1 MSDLPQYKK
10 KDFASDQEVRWCPGC
25 GDYAILSS
33 VQMALTK
40 IGIRKEDVVFVS
52 GIGCSSRFPYYMN
65 TYGMHTIHG
74 RAAAIA
80 SGLKAFNPKLSVWVV
95 SGDGDSLAIGGNHF
109 IHAVRRNIDINYL
122 MFNNEIYGLTKGQ
135 YSPTTKEGQVTKS
148 SPYGVIDHPFQP
160 ASLALGAEATFYART
175 IDTDP
180 KHIQEMMIAAAQH
193 KGISIVEVMQNC
205 VIFNNGIHDPYT
217 NRATRD
223 DNLLR
228 LEHGKPMIFGKDR
241 NKGVMLKGLS
251 PEIVTIGEN
260 GVTEDDILV
269 HDAHAKDDTL
279 AHFLSRFV
287 FPEQP
292 VPIGIFRDVEKK
304 TYDDAIEEQLE
315 SVTEKKGKET
325 MEQLVHS
332 GDTWEVK

>member
-1 MSDLPQYKK
+1 MSELPVYKK
-10 KDFASDQEVRWCPGC
+10 KDFVSDQEVRWCPGC

-33 VQMALTK
+33 VQMAMTK
-40 IGIRKEDVVFVS
+40 IGVKRENICVVS

-80 SGLKAFNPKLSVWVV
+80 SGLKSHNPDLSVWVV

-148 SPYGVIDHPFQP
+148 TPYGVIDHPFQP

-180 KHIQEMMIAAAQH
+180 KHIQEMMIAASNH
-193 KGISIVEVMQNC
+193 KGISVVEVMQNC
-205 VIFNNGIHDPYT
+205 VIFNHEIHAPYT
-217 NRATRD
+217 ARATRD
-223 DNLLR
+223 DNSLR
-228 LEHGKPMIFGKDR
+228 LEHGKPMIFGANMD
-241 NKGVMLKGLS
+241 KGVRLNGLS

-260 GVTEDDILV
+260 GITEADILI

-279 AHFLSRFV
+279 AHFLSRFQ
-287 FPEQP
+287 FPDQP

-304 TYDDAIEEQLE
+304 TYDDAIVEQVRA
-315 SVTEKKGKET
+315 VTEKKGKQT